1 MAQGLFY
8 GGSGCRAVA
17 HTRPAFPKM
26 PTAPSA
32 FPLLGAP
39 QAPGDEPNLPEG
51 SKSLGGRP
59 PEAERNYPAAE
70 THPARSAPLPA
81 RSTEVWPNNWR
92 STVLL
97 QLQRYLLR
105 APPNGQVWHKA
116 FFYGGSGRRAV
127 AHTRPAFPKMPTAP
141 SAFPLLGA
149 PQAPGDEPNLPEGS
163 KSLGG
168 RPPEAEGN
176 YPAAETHPARSAP
189 LPARSAEVRPNNWRS
204 TVLIQLQRYL
214 LRAPPNGQVW
224 HKAFFM
230 VGPDAGP

>member
-1 MAQGLFY
+1 M
-8 GGSGCRAVA
+8 
-17 HTRPAFPKM
+17 
-26 PTAPSA
+26 
-32 FPLLGAP
+32 
-39 QAPGDEPNLPEG
+39 PGDEPNLPEE
-51 SKSLGGRP
+51 SKSLWGKP
-59 PEAERNYPAAE
+59 PEAEGNYPAAE

-81 RSTEVWPNNWR
+81 WSTEVRPNNWR
-92 STVLL
+92 STVLI

-127 AHTRPAFPKMPTAP
+127 AHTRPAFPKNAYGPVGI
-141 SAFPLLGA
+141 PLIRGA
-149 PQAPGDEPNLPEGS
+149 SVPGNEPNPPKEG

-168 RPPEAEGN
+168 RPPEAERN

-189 LPARSAEVRPNNWRS
+189 LPARSAEVWPNNWRS
-204 TVLIQLQRYL
+204 AVLIQLQRYL